1 VKQQLVGSD
10 ETLKGTVERLG
21 VKPHQSQPSRKSQ
34 ITIPYGLAETCSF
47 MSLTTKAL
55 EEEAKTQKS
64 LDLQKF

>member
-34 ITIPYGLAETCSF
+34 ITIPYGLAETCSE
-47 MSLTTKAL
+47 L
-55 EEEAKTQKS
+55 EQSTRWV
-64 LDLQKF
+64 